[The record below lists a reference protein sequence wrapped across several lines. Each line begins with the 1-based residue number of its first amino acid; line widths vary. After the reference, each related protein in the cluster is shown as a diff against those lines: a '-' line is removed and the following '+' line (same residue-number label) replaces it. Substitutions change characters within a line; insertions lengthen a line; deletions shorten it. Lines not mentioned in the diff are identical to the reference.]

1 MKPKFEAQVE
11 AQVDLSSNLGGAH
24 PFCPKGNS
32 SCPQLKLW
40 IFQISSHLRH
50 YWRKTG
56 QGNKRERLH
65 TIKSRRLSRLHSS
78 SPQKTILSW
87 KICTRLIGCSVL
99 TPISGSVNLPF
110 DYFLHSNTK
119 VAVVRRL
126 WQWGNSQNVLRFPP
140 DRKTTRIL
148 ERRTSH
154 PLANELVLCVKD
166 DKSPSTGRK
175 LSCQQRQTGEEGLLY
190 ENQIIELWTLG
201 SNSDLRC
208 GGRVTIDS
216 QGVLVLVTKILWLDH
231 LPEAR
236 GARYDEKSTR

>member
-1 MKPKFEAQVE
+1 MLIHFVPRAILV
-11 AQVDLSSNLGGAH
+11 AH
-24 PFCPKGNS
+24 SWNS
-32 SCPQLKLW
+32 E
-40 IFQISSHLRH
+40 FFRSHLISDI
-50 YWRKTG
+50 TG
-56 QGNKRERLH
+56 ERPGRA
-65 TIKSRRLSRLHSS
+65 TSVSGYIQSRAEGWADYTRVLLK
-78 SPQKTILSW
+78 KTILSW

-140 DRKTTRIL
+140 DRKTTRIS

-175 LSCQQRQTGEEGLLY
+175 LSCQQRQTGEGLLY

-208 GGRVTIDS
+208 GHD
-216 QGVLVLVTKILWLDH
+216 WLSGG
-231 LPEAR
+231 LSP
-236 GARYDEKSTR
+236 SN